1 MRLKCKEKYDNVL
14 DTWHVSFVYSFT
26 NITDHMYKIE
36 EYNTCTSFT
45 EKIHKL
51 CKWLAIFETH
61 FKLLSLL

>member
-36 EYNTCTSFT
+36 EYKPIICDDR
-45 EKIHKL
+45 I
-51 CKWLAIFETH
+51 LARH
-61 FKLLSLL
+61 LLKKYINYVNG